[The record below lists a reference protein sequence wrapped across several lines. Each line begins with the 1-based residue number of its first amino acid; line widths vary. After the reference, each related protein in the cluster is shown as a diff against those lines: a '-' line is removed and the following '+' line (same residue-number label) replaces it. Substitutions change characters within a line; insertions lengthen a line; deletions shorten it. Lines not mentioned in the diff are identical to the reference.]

1 MQIKPRL
8 YILITVALVSVSTS
22 SIIVRFLPTIPAVV
36 IAFWRMALASAV
48 LWIYSLIKPQG
59 RFPRE
64 HLLTVTMAGLFLGC
78 HFACFFSA
86 VKLTSIANATILGTV
101 APVFTVLIEAVFLK
115 RELFK
120 QVLFGIFFALAGGLV
135 IHSGGAS
142 ILENNAL
149 GNTLALLGSFFIAL
163 VFILSEKIRRNTST
177 VVYCRTLYFSA
188 SCALFVFS
196 FILGGPV
203 FSFTQTDFSLFFVLA
218 AIPTIMGHSVLSY
231 AVRFISPS
239 SIAAVPL
246 GEPFLASFFAW
257 ILFAEQIHTLTY
269 FGGILVFLGLYLTIA
284 GSTRNQHHHKTV

>member
-22 SIIVRFLPTIPAVV
+22 SIIVRFLPTVPAVV

-142 ILENNAL
+142 TLENNAF

-188 SCALFVFS
+188 SCTLFVFS
-196 FILGGPV
+196 FILGGTV

-231 AVRFISPS
+231 AVRFI
-239 SIAAVPL
+239 
-246 GEPFLASFFAW
+246 
-257 ILFAEQIHTLTY
+257 
-269 FGGILVFLGLYLTIA
+269 
-284 GSTRNQHHHKTV
+284 

>member
-22 SIIVRFLPTIPAVV
+22 SIIVRFLPTVPAVV

-120 QVLFGIFFALAGGLV
+120 QVLFGVFFALAGALV
-135 IHSGGAS
+135 IHRGGYS
-142 ILENNAL
+142 ILENNAF
-149 GNTLALLGSFFIAL
+149 GNALALLGSFFIAL

-188 SCALFVFS
+188 SCIFFVLS
-196 FILGGPV
+196 SVLGDAV
-203 FSFTQTDFSLFFVLA
+203 FSFTQTDFSLFFALA

-231 AVRFISPS
+231 LVRFISPS
-239 SIAAVPL
+239 SVAAVPL

-284 GSTRNQHHHKTV
+284 GSARNQHHHKTV